1 MNGPA
6 SHSMPSYP
14 AFSWHLLLA
23 LSSQVVAQAS
33 VTVSSDGEVPKQGLT
48 L

>member
-6 SHSMPSYP
+6 SRSTPSHP